1 MKKKHLTL
9 AVMACAVL
17 AGSAAARDPGHAA
30 NKAVAVVSGNFE
42 HAIPN
47 IPGKSLIAAEV
58 IYPPGVQSRPHHHAH
73 SAFIYGYVVSGSI
86 RSQVDGEPERILTAG
101 QSFFEVP
108 GAHHRVSGN
117 ASKTEP
123 AKFLAVFVVDTNDKQ
138 LTTPDE

>member
-1 MKKKHLTL
+1 MKKNHLTL

-17 AGSAAARDPGHAA
+17 AGSATARDPNHGRHAA
-30 NKAVAVVSGNFE
+30 TVVTGNFE

-58 IYPPGVQSRPHHHAH
+58 VYPPGVESRPHHHAH

-86 RSQVDGEPERILTAG
+86 RSKVDAEPERIYTAG

-108 GAHHRVSGN
+108 GAHHLVSGN

-123 AKFLAVFVVDTNDKQ
+123 AKFLAVFVVDTNDKP

>member
-1 MKKKHLTL
+1 MKKNHLTL

-17 AGSAAARDPGHAA
+17 AGSAGARDPGHGA
-30 NKAVAVVSGNFE
+30 NKAGAVVTGNFS

-47 IPGKSLIAAEV
+47 IPGKSLIASEV

-73 SAFIYGYVVSGSI
+73 SAFIYAYVVSGSI

-108 GAHHRVSGN
+108 GAHHLVSGN

-123 AKFLAVFVVDTNDKQ
+123 AKFLAVFVVDTEDKQ